1 METLSSDEVLQK
13 MKEAGCRITRQ
24 RKTVLHVIMN
34 NQCCSCKEIYL
45 KVRKLDN
52 TIGSSTVYRMINT
65 LEEIGVINRDTEYR
79 ISESRADYVDYHEII
94 ECIVSALDAKDP
106 YTAGHSQRVSDMA
119 LKLCEL
125 MNIRDED
132 REKVH
137 IAAHLHDIGK
147 IGIPDAVLNKTDKL
161 SSEEWEEMKRHPQ
174 IGADILSK
182 SKHLRELKEIVLY
195 HHERYDGNG
204 YPKGLRGEE
213 IPLGSRIIA
222 VCDSID
228 AMTSNRSYRKAHSYD
243 YCYDEIKTNLGTMYD
258 PVIGH
263 IVISNWEE
271 FLQVIK

>member
-1 METLSSDEVLQK
+1 MSDISNSVYNLSS
-13 MKEAGCRITRQ
+13 
-24 RKTVLHVIMN
+24 
-34 NQCCSCKEIYL
+34 
-45 KVRKLDN
+45 
-52 TIGSSTVYRMINT
+52 
-65 LEEIGVINRDTEYR
+65 LEELSQKDTVIHRINPLIKFIVTIVYIAVVVSYGRFDVSGVLTCVLFPVVIIALGDIPVKVILKRLV
-79 ISESRADYVDYHEII
+79 YVLPFILLMGVFNIFTDRTIWGII
-94 ECIVSALDAKDP
+94 CLL
-106 YTAGHSQRVSDMA
+106 YTS
-119 LKLCEL
+119 
-125 MNIRDED
+125 
-132 REKVH
+132 
-137 IAAHLHDIGK
+137 
-147 IGIPDAVLNKTDKL
+147 
-161 SSEEWEEMKRHPQ
+161 RHPQ